1 MLLDIDGL
9 DLQWQNGVLSDW
21 ERPLGQLN
29 GAEAPFAIQRLNA
42 VARPAVLVLA
52 SLRTIDT
59 SGMGP
64 GNDGDGQIPDAI
76 RNLVPDPNDN
86 FNIEV
91 LTKNIDTVRVVRHL
105 VSLQFF
111 KSKLIE
117 HFDILWKQN
126 KIVWP
131 SRRNVNDHP

>member
-1 MLLDIDGL
+1 MAGL
-9 DLQWQNGVLSDW
+9 DLLQWQNGVLSDW
-21 ERPLGQLN
+21 EGPLGQLN
-29 GAEAPFAIQRLNA
+29 GAEAPFAIQRINA
-42 VARPAVLVLA
+42 VARPAVLLGLA

-91 LTKNIDTVRVVRHL
+91 LTKNVDTVRVVRHL
-105 VSLQFF
+105 LITVLQ
-111 KSKLIE
+111 E
-117 HFDILWKQN
+117 
-126 KIVWP
+126 
-131 SRRNVNDHP
+131 

>member
-1 MLLDIDGL
+1 MK
-9 DLQWQNGVLSDW
+9 
-21 ERPLGQLN
+21 
-29 GAEAPFAIQRLNA
+29 
-42 VARPAVLVLA
+42 
-52 SLRTIDT
+52 
-59 SGMGP
+59 
-64 GNDGDGQIPDAI
+64 
-76 RNLVPDPNDN
+76 N

-91 LTKNIDTVRVVRHL
+91 ITKNVDTVRVVAPAFKFTVRL
-105 VSLQFF
+105 F